1 MTHPTHEEWLAF
13 LYGECAPT
21 ESAKFEAHLV
31 ACTECA
37 AQVRDWRATMRAL
50 DAWQLPAVRPRAV
63 RAWVAPLKWAT
74 AASIFLGAGLVIGRS
89 MGPSRSDLAAIK
101 SEIQTTLRKEIS
113 GQLDTRLAAH
123 KKETLDASFAE
134 SRKLVDDA
142 TVDWAAARME
152 DRQAVNVLF
161 QKWDHQ
167 RKADLAWM
175 RRDLETVA
183 INADERL
190 DITQQQLGSLAA
202 VTPANFRSS
211 STHNPASTSQSP
223 SLNPQR

>member
-37 AQVRDWRATMRAL
+37 AQVKDWRATMRAL
-50 DAWQLPAVRPRAV
+50 DNWQLPTARPPGS
-63 RAWVAPLKWAT
+63 RAWITPIKWAA

-89 MGPSRSDLAAIK
+89 LGPSTSDLAAIK
-101 SEIQTTLRKEIS
+101 SEIQTSLRKELS

-134 SRKLVDDA
+134 SRRLVDDA
-142 TVDWAAARME
+142 TVDWAAARLE
-152 DRQAVNVLF
+152 DHQAINAMY
-161 QKWDHQ
+161 QKWDRQ

-175 RRDLETVA
+175 RRDLETLA

-211 STHNPASTSQSP
+211 PTQNPASP
-223 SLNPQR
+223 SLHPQR